1 MLTGGKE
8 LKVPFIG
15 RKVVQGR
22 RFIGLLEIPRAS
34 KLVIRFLIKRGEPST

>member
-22 RFIGLLEIPRAS
+22 RFSGLLEIPWAS
-34 KLVIRFLIKRGEPST
+34 KLVIRFLIKRGEPFT

>member
-1 MLTGGKE
+1 MLTGRKE

-22 RFIGLLEIPRAS
+22 RLSGLLELPWAS
-34 KLVIRFLIKRGEPST
+34 KLVIRFLIKLGEPFT